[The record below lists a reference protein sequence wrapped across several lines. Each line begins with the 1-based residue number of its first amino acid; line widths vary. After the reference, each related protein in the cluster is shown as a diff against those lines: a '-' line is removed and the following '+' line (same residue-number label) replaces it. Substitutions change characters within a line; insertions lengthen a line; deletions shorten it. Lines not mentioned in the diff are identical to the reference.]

1 MAGANPQ
8 GDGGRK
14 NRSRAKHGA
23 RGSALGTLSVAL
35 ILALVGYMLAVNVR
49 VNRTVTTSS
58 DTTGLLE
65 EREGKVRELRRDINQ
80 MSSQIDA
87 LKNFTNGQDVSKVS
101 EDAGSGTVLKAVRG
115 PGVSVTLDD
124 SPLWQQKVDATGSV
138 PNINDYVIH
147 QQDIEA
153 VVNAL
158 WAGGAESMQI
168 QDQRVL
174 PTTAVRCVGNVLLLH
189 GRKYSPPFTV
199 QAIGPVGK
207 MTAALDDSPS
217 VGIYKEYVATL
228 GLGWKLERSDKLE
241 FPQATAV
248 LQPLQYATVDEKAQQ

>member
-1 MAGANPQ
+1 MVGAKPK
-8 GDGGRK
+8 GKGK
-14 NRSRAKHGA
+14 PSAKPRAKHGA
-23 RGSALGTLSVAL
+23 RSSVLGTVSVAL
-35 ILALVGYMLAVNVR
+35 ILALMGYMLAINVR
-49 VNRTVTTSS
+49 VNRTVTTTS

-65 EREGKVRELRRDINQ
+65 ERESKVRELRREINQ
-80 MSSQIDA
+80 MSTQIDS
-87 LKNFTNGQDVSKVS
+87 LKNFTNNQDVSKVS

-115 PGVSVTLDD
+115 PGVSVTLND
-124 SPLWQQKVDATGSV
+124 SPLWQQKVDATGTTA
-138 PNINDYVIH
+138 NINDYVIH
-147 QQDIEA
+147 QQDVES

-189 GRKYSPPFTV
+189 GRKYSPPFTIA
-199 QAIGPVGK
+199 AIGPVNK

-217 VGIYKEYVATL
+217 VRIYKEYVATL

-241 FPQATAV
+241 FPQATSM